1 MKTKIHYDK
10 KSDILYIVLKSG
22 FEEYSEE
29 VSPYITVEY
38 DNKNKPVGIEI
49 FNASKFLSERI
60 TKKAV
65 IQSSHLSATPR

>member
-38 DNKNKPVGIEI
+38 DKKNKPIGIEI
-49 FNASKFLSERI
+49 FKASKFLNEKI
-60 TKKAV
+60 TKKTV
-65 IQSSHLSATPR
+65 NNSSHLSATPH